1 MYTFK
6 EKDFGMY
13 EGKTY
18 PLETPM
24 LEGGP
29 EPELNKP
36 KRSGPDDPKK
46 FVVYVKDPKTGNIRK
61 INFGNEKDFEG
72 GNAKINNKDR
82 AKAFSDRHNCPMKK
96 DKLSPGYWS
105 CNLPRYAK
113 ELGLTGGGNYFW

>member
-1 MYTFK
+1 MYSFK
-6 EKDFGMY
+6 EKDFGVY

-24 LEGGP
+24 NKA
-29 EPELNKP
+29 PELNNP

-46 FVVYVKDPKTGNIRK
+46 FVVYVKDPTTGNVKK
-61 INFGNEKDFEG
+61 INFGNEKDFVG

-82 AKAFSDRHNCPMKK
+82 AKAFSDRHNCPAKK

-113 ELGLTGGGNYFW
+113 ELGLKGGGNYFW

>member
-46 FVVYVKDPKTGNIRK
+46 FVVYVKDPKTGNVRK
-61 INFGNEKDFEG
+61 INFGNEKDFDG

-82 AKAFSDRHNCPMKK
+82 AKAFSDRHNCPAKK

>member
-46 FVVYVKDPKTGNIRK
+46 FVVYVKDPKTGNVRK
-61 INFGNEKDFEG
+61 INFGNEKDFDG
-72 GNAKINNKDR
+72 GNAKIIIKIELR
-82 AKAFSDRHNCPMKK
+82 
-96 DKLSPGYWS
+96 LSQIDIIVQLRKINYPQVI
-105 CNLPRYAK
+105 
-113 ELGLTGGGNYFW
+113 GLVTYRDMLKT